1 MRINGL
7 ANGGLYLRIERYIPS
22 FSLFLSLLSSVAFT
36 GGQLHTSVLRKRGT
50 QIKVFE
56 VLWDFH
62 LGRGGRRVCLCLSVC
77 GCDVHLC
84 WPLVGSLF
92 TFAVLLPLLQGA
104 GLLFEVAGR
113 EETCPLL
120 PPPSGRQCLEKRHL
134 LNSSSTVHR
143 LQGLLLKTDFFLF
156 RLHSV
161 ASFFVSV
168 FPSFLFVSFFVCFS
182 PLFLSLTCS
191 FSLSRENGQL
201 FHSGQLLCFGSF
213 ARWSMVAALFGR
225 AL

>member
-7 ANGGLYLRIERYIPS
+7 ANGGLYLRIERYVPS

-77 GCDVHLC
+77 GCYVHLC

-92 TFAVLLPLLQGA
+92 TFAVLLPLLQRA
-104 GLLFEVAGR
+104 
-113 EETCPLL
+113 
-120 PPPSGRQCLEKRHL
+120 
-134 LNSSSTVHR
+134 
-143 LQGLLLKTDFFLF
+143 GLLLKWPGERRRVLFFLHRVGDSVWKKGTCWTAAVLCTVF
-156 RLHSV
+156 R
-161 ASFFVSV
+161 V
-168 FPSFLFVSFFVCFS
+168 FSSRRTFS
-182 PLFLSLTCS
+182 S
-191 FSLSRENGQL
+191 
-201 FHSGQLLCFGSF
+201 SGFT
-213 ARWSMVAALFGR
+213 V
-225 AL
+225 